1 MFCTKC
7 GAQIPDGA
15 KFCTRCG
22 ASVAD
27 DARQVGGSL
36 SMDDAQ
42 PVADPFA
49 DDVQAAAPPA
59 EPSGVQAQPQSVRPQ
74 QQPTAQPTRP
84 APAHRAAHVA
94 GAASDPVNHQAAQTS
109 APAAAEPA
117 AVAPVEQG
125 PAVNKNPGKKRR
137 VIAVV
142 AGLAIFA
149 AIGGAVV
156 VVPRLNVADA
166 VTSGGKGAVA
176 CSVETRVVPKDKSGK
191 KLSSYTAEL
200 VSVSGEGKSYR
211 IRVKGDDGFAM
222 SDFGKLPNKKYKMV
236 ITSGKGKKA
245 RAMTMKVDYS
255 KNNADA
261 KKSIDLTQSKA
272 EAAKPVEQAVT
283 KTANELF
290 ADKIKEYQKK
300 YGEGE
305 AVGPDE
311 NHYFGIKGLAFAKL
325 IDFDGDGQD
334 ELMLGFSTEQA
345 TFENVADV
353 VRAEVWAYKDGK
365 IRKVYEPDVFVG
377 RQEALAAFNIYTL
390 NGKSMFVSY
399 VLDGKEVKES
409 DIPDFGASMPKTPFQ
424 YELKGFDGNTFKVV
438 SGPGSYKD
446 VFTDDVKTESD
457 LVVYSEE
464 EVSKTVATVSAT
476 LDQLKSGDKSDD
488 SEQQA
493 SYEATTATQDVD
505 FTGPAPGDALGRD
518 ETTHVTGTWTYPQV
532 NGTGLGVTKFNQ
544 AMQQQVSDT
553 LEKSKAAK
561 ADDDNSYVTMKYDSE
576 VVSIEGSIVCVR
588 TSVIGYTPA
597 VRATPKTRSAFYD
610 LKTGERVSLEDSL
623 AQHSLSF
630 DTLKGEAK
638 AAIKIAKPDMSTFEA
653 ENNLNDDDNYTEDH
667 FYFDGKGYVVIVDQ
681 GIFDMEAAGTY
692 DLVAHPID
700 SSYSV
705 GQDVTPSRN

>member
-27 DARQVGGSL
+27 DDQPAGSNPA
-36 SMDDAQ
+36 MDDAQ

-49 DDVQAAAPPA
+49 DDIQAAAP
-59 EPSGVQAQPQSVRPQ
+59 QA
-74 QQPTAQPTRP
+74 AP
-84 APAHRAAHVA
+84 APA
-94 GAASDPVNHQAAQTS
+94 
-109 APAAAEPA
+109 APAEQALAA
-117 AVAPVEQG
+117 
-125 PAVNKNPGKKRR
+125 NKKPDKKRR

-142 AGLAIFA
+142 AGLAIVA

-156 VVPRLNVADA
+156 VVPRLNAADA

-176 CSVETRVVPKDKSGK
+176 CSVETRVIPKDKSGK

-200 VSVSGEGKSYR
+200 VPVSGEGKSYR

-245 RAMTMKVDYS
+245 RAMTMKVDYN
-255 KNNADA
+255 KNNGDA

-272 EAAKPVEQAVT
+272 EAAKQVEQAVT

-290 ADKIKEYQKK
+290 TDKIHEYQKK

-305 AVGPDE
+305 VDGPDE

-334 ELMLGFSTEQA
+334 ELMLGYATEQA
-345 TFENVADV
+345 TLENAGDV
-353 VRAEVWAYKDGK
+353 VKGEVWAYKDGK
-365 IRKVYEPDVFVG
+365 IKKVYEPDVNVG
-377 RQEALAAFNIYTL
+377 VQDAFADFRIYTYNGKPTFVSYLL
-390 NGKSMFVSY
+390 NGKEA
-399 VLDGKEVKES
+399 KQS
-409 DIPDFGASMPKTPFQ
+409 DIPDFGASIPSTPYQ
-424 YELKGFDGNTFKVV
+424 YELKGFDGDSFKVV

-446 VFTDDVKTESD
+446 VFTNDVKTESD

-464 EVSKTVATVSAT
+464 RVSQTVATVSAT
-476 LDQLKSGDKSDD
+476 LDQLKSSDKSDD

-505 FTGPAPGDALGRD
+505 FTAPATESVLDPDA
-518 ETTHVTGTWTYPQV
+518 TQQIAATWTYPQV

-544 AMQQQVSDT
+544 AMQQQVSDA
-553 LEKSKAAK
+553 LDKSKSAK
-561 ADDDNSYVTMKYDSE
+561 SGDENSRVTLKYQSE
-576 VVSIEGSIVCVR
+576 IVSIEGDIACVR
-588 TSVIGYTPA
+588 TYTSSYRPPYRSEQ
-597 VRATPKTRSAFYD
+597 VTRSAFYN
-610 LKTGERVSLEDSL
+610 LKTGEQATLEDSL
-623 AQHSLSF
+623 AKHSLSF

-638 AAIKIAKPDMSTFEA
+638 AAIKAAKPDLGSFSDGLE
-653 ENNLNDDDNYTEDH
+653 EDDNFTEDH
-667 FYFDGKGYVVIVDQ
+667 FYFDGKGYIVVLDT
-681 GIFDMEAAGTY
+681 GEFDCMAWGSH

>member
-15 KFCTRCG
+15 KFCTSCG
-22 ASVAD
+22 ASLAD
-27 DARQVGGSL
+27 AAQPASGASSV
-36 SMDDAQ
+36 DDAQ

-49 DDVQAAAPPA
+49 DDVQAVAPQTT
-59 EPSGVQAQPQSVRPQ
+59 PSGAQTRPVRSQPQPTT
-74 QQPTAQPTRP
+74 QPSQP
-84 APAHRAAHVA
+84 ASAHRAAHA
-94 GAASDPVNHQAAQTS
+94 TETASDSVNHQTAQTFGPSAAES
-109 APAAAEPA
+109 APAAPAEQTP
-117 AVAPVEQG
+117 VA
-125 PAVNKNPGKKRR
+125 NKKPHRKRR

-142 AGLAIFA
+142 AGFAIVA

-156 VVPRLNVADA
+156 VVPRLNAADA

-200 VSVSGEGKSYR
+200 VPVSGEGKSYR

-222 SDFGKLPNKKYKMV
+222 SDFGKLPNKKYKMT

-245 RAMTMKVDYS
+245 RAMTMKVDYN
-255 KNNADA
+255 KNNGDA

-290 ADKIKEYQKK
+290 TDKIHEYQKK
-300 YGEGE
+300 YGEGQ

-334 ELMLGFSTEQA
+334 ELMLGYSTEQA
-345 TFENVADV
+345 TLENADDV
-353 VRAEVWAYKDGK
+353 VKGEVWAYKDGK

-377 RQEALAAFNIYTL
+377 VQNAYASFDIHTY

-409 DIPDFGASMPKTPFQ
+409 DIPDFGASIPKTPFQ
-424 YELKGFDGNTFKVV
+424 YELKGFDGDSFKVV
-438 SGPGSYKD
+438 RGPGSYKD
-446 VFTDDVKTESD
+446 VFTNDVETESNY
-457 LVVYSEE
+457 VVAPEE
-464 EVSKTVATVSAT
+464 QVSQTIATVSAT
-476 LDQLKSGDKSDD
+476 LDQLKSNDKSDD

-505 FTGPAPGDALGRD
+505 FTAPAGEGTLDPD
-518 ETTHVTGTWTYPQV
+518 ETQEVTATWTYPQV

-544 AMQQQVSDT
+544 AMQQQVSDA
-553 LEKSKAAK
+553 LENSKSAK
-561 ADDDNSYVTMKYDSE
+561 TGDDDSCVTLKYQSE
-576 VVSIEGSIVCVR
+576 IVSIDGDIACVR
-588 TSVIGYTPA
+588 TYTLSYNPPY
-597 VRATPKTRSAFYD
+597 RSQSKTRSAFYN
-610 LKTGERVSLEDSL
+610 LKTGEQVTLEDSL

-638 AAIKIAKPDMSTFEA
+638 AAIRAAKPDMDSVNA
-653 ENNLNDDDNYTEDH
+653 ENLDDDDNFTEEH
-667 FYFDGKGYVVIVDQ
+667 FYFDGKGYIVVLDTGV
-681 GIFDMEAAGTY
+681 FDCMAWDTH

-700 SSYSV
+700 SSYTV

>member
-1 MFCTKC
+1 MRRLGCRGDTGGTMFCTKC

-22 ASVAD
+22 ASLAD
-27 DARQVGGSL
+27 AAQPASGASSV
-36 SMDDAQ
+36 DDAQ

-49 DDVQAAAPPA
+49 DDVQTVAPQSAQPQAQPVAQPAQPATAPRVAHAAAAPA
-59 EPSGVQAQPQSVRPQ
+59 GRESQ
-74 QQPTAQPTRP
+74 QVAAKPETSESADNA
-84 APAHRAAHVA
+84 APA
-94 GAASDPVNHQAAQTS
+94 
-109 APAAAEPA
+109 
-117 AVAPVEQG
+117 
-125 PAVNKNPGKKRR
+125 NKKPRRKRR

-142 AGLAIFA
+142 AGLAIVA

-156 VVPRLNVADA
+156 VVPRLNAADA

-200 VSVSGEGKSYR
+200 VPVSGEGKSYR

-222 SDFGKLPNKKYKMV
+222 SDFGKLPNKKYKMT

-245 RAMTMKVDYS
+245 RAMTMKVDYN
-255 KNNADA
+255 KNNGDA

-290 ADKIKEYQKK
+290 TDKIHEYQKK
-300 YGEGE
+300 YGEGQ

-334 ELMLGFSTEQA
+334 ELMLGYSTEQA
-345 TFENVADV
+345 TFENAADV
-353 VRAEVWAYKDGK
+353 VKAEVWAYKDGK

-377 RQEALAAFNIYTL
+377 RQQAFAAFNIYTY

-399 VLDGKEVKES
+399 ELNGKEVKES
-409 DIPDFGASMPKTPFQ
+409 DIPDFGASIPTTPFQ
-424 YELKGFDGNTFKVV
+424 YELKGFDGDSFKVV
-438 SGPGSYKD
+438 IGPGSYKD
-446 VFTDDVKTESD
+446 VFTKDVQTESYQ
-457 LVVYSEE
+457 VVYSEE
-464 EVSKTVATVSAT
+464 QVSQTVATVSAT
-476 LDQLKSGDKSDD
+476 LDQLKSNDKSDD

-505 FTGPAPGDALGRD
+505 FTAPVGDAAPD
-518 ETTHVTGTWTYPQV
+518 PSETTQITGTWTYPQV

-544 AMQQQVSDT
+544 AMQQQVSDV
-553 LEKSKAAK
+553 LDKSKSAK
-561 ADDDNSYVTMKYDSE
+561 TGDKSSLVTKEYDSE
-576 VVSIEGSIVCVR
+576 IVSIDGDIACVR
-588 TSVIGYTPA
+588 TYTLSYNPPY
-597 VRATPKTRSAFYD
+597 RSLPKTRSAYYN
-610 LKTGERVSLEDSL
+610 LKTGEQVTLEDSL
-623 AQHSLSF
+623 AQHDLSY
-630 DTLKGEAK
+630 DALKGEAK
-638 AAIKIAKPDMSTFEA
+638 AAIQAAKPSTLGISTGA
-653 ENNLNDDDNYTEDH
+653 LDDDDNFTEDH
-667 FYFDGKGYVVIVDQ
+667 FYFDGKGYIVSVDQ
-681 GIFDMEAAGTY
+681 GVYDMEAWGTH